1 MTESGEKKV
10 KKQFGT
16 SKFAVGVLV
25 MIGALVVTSTAS
37 AKNPKEVEME
47 IVNGKLEIT
56 TAAGVNDCPAD
67 EPREKGCIKVKHGK
81 KSEMYFELKGDRTCH
96 QEPGNKWKLNA
107 VYLGG
112 YDSTSKPG
120 ENDFGFDSADEADYD
135 KVNSDF
141 DIADKT
147 SGRVTLISESKTKLG
162 IDNKNEYPYVVWYK
176 IEAICERSDGGE
188 PHIATSDP
196 RVKNGGNL

>member
-1 MTESGEKKV
+1 M

-25 MIGALVVTSTAS
+25 MIGTMMVATTAA
-37 AKNPKEVEME
+37 AKTPKEVEME
-47 IVNGKLEIT
+47 IIDGKLEIT
-56 TAAGVNDCPAD
+56 TAADANDCPAD
-67 EPREKGCIKVKHGK
+67 EPSEKGCIKVKHSK
-81 KSEMYFELKGDRTCH
+81 KSEMYFELTGDRSCH
-96 QEPGNKWKLNA
+96 EEPGNKWELNA
-107 VYLGG
+107 IYLGG
-112 YDSTSKPG
+112 YNSTSKPG
-120 ENDFGFDSADEADYD
+120 SFGFDSIDDADYK
-135 KVNSDF
+135 KVHHDF
-141 DIADKT
+141 NIADKAT
-147 SGRVTLISESKTKLG
+147 GRVTLISESKTKLG